1 MIIST
6 YDSNSFNNYV
16 YISKIVYYDLLFLLI
31 FILYLLAKSVY
42 DFLIR
47 FNWFKSY
54 EIIKLYLF
62 CFINF
67 FFKWNKIIYKN
78 E

>member
-47 FNWFKSY
+47 FNYFNSY
-54 EIIKLYLF
+54 EIIKLYLL
-62 CFINF
+62 CFNKY